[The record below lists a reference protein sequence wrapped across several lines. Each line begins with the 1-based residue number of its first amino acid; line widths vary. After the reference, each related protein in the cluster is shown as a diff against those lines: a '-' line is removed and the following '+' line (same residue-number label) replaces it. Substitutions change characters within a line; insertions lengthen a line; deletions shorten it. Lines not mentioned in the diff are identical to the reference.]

1 MLKYCRTKKK
11 LLGVSMSEKEKK
23 LRAGDAKI
31 EFFSNFDYIKEKYY
45 DGFVVATKLYELVK
59 KEKKISMK
67 YVQFN
72 KYFQEHI
79 YKKDERFFSSGDKKE
94 DKNPSKNF
102 EKPEEQKPSIKTPK
116 IKKIDIGADKKKT
129 KFNPHTTE
137 IKKEDIL

>member
-1 MLKYCRTKKK
+1 MLKYSKTKNFFIR
-11 LLGVSMSEKEKK
+11 VIMSEKEKK

-45 DGFVVATKLYELVK
+45 DGIVVATKLFELTK

-79 YKKDERFFSSGDKKE
+79 YKKDERFFSFGDK
-94 DKNPSKNF
+94 
-102 EKPEEQKPSIKTPK
+102 QKIKTESIEK
-116 IKKIDIGADKKKT
+116 IETNEELKVKKIIVGGDKSKKS
-129 KFNPHTTE
+129 FNPHT
-137 IKKEDIL
+137 IKIDEKDIL